1 MYLSQAADKMP
12 RKVLNKQKSI
22 DEFAPLIYPARIW
35 KYKYEYEYKYKYE
48 YEIGAIAEFYK

>member
-1 MYLSQAADKMP
+1 LSQAADKMP
-12 RKVLNKQKSI
+12 RKILNKQKSI